1 MEISPEKWETVKA
14 LFAAALQLTPV
25 EVPEFLRK
33 NCPDV
38 DLRAEV
44 ERLLTE
50 YRSAG
55 TFVSEPALGSFG
67 SRPSRSDPRFR
78 PEELVIGR
86 TISHYRIHEQIGCG
100 GMGVVHRAEDMR
112 LNRVVALKFLP
123 AEWVADPQALE
134 RFLREAKAA
143 STLNHPSIC
152 TIYELG
158 EENGQPFIAMEFLQ
172 GETLKNYMQHNKMP
186 LKQVLNFGIEIAD
199 ALDAAHTNGIIHRD
213 IKPTNVFVTKRGHAK
228 ILDFGL
234 AKQVR
239 VARADHTDGSSTA
252 DGSLTIP
259 GNVVGTMA
267 YMSPEQIRGE
277 PLDARTDLFSFG
289 AVLYEMSKGRMAFP
303 KDPSTVILAR
313 DLNPEPAAREGLDS
327 ELPLE
332 FERIIWKALEREREL
347 RYQGAAEM
355 RADLERVKRDAEL
368 GYRQSEPTLA
378 SSPESSTMKDAG
390 PLQESRAR
398 LFTWISVV
406 AVIAIAVVAW
416 LSFRPK
422 PSETGVK
429 LKATDKEVLS
439 DFANKTGD
447 PAFDGTLNPAFAA
460 VLEQSPFLNIL
471 SAEKVRESFKLTRHR
486 QNDLFARRD
495 ALEICHRTGGA
506 AVFDGSIGATGSGY
520 VIDVRAVNCDSETT
534 MGHAQFAAA
543 GKDDVLSA
551 LDDAAE
557 KLRADVG
564 EPTDSIQDYNA
575 ATEDAVTGSL
585 DALKAFS
592 EGESAALAGYDAASI
607 ESYLKAVELDSNFA
621 IAYLRLGEMYAR
633 AGEVGTSNIFL
644 RRAFQLCDPV
654 SDQERFRIES
664 TYYQSVERDIY
675 DARSVLEEWVQ
686 AYPGRSSPHFRLAL
700 LDYKAGQYRQ
710 AITEVVDGD
719 QLSTDPV
726 PDDGD
731 LVGLNIAA
739 GRFDEAKAAYKVG
752 VVRKRDFTSLHAN
765 RYALAFLRDDR
776 TEMDRQVVWASG
788 RPDAEDEL
796 LSYASDTDAYF
807 GRNSKA
813 REISQRAVDLAKRN
827 GKKKTA
833 AMWQMNAALREAEIG
848 NSTEAR
854 RQASEALGMVYE
866 HDSTIIGALAL
877 ARSGDASSAEKIA
890 DEFALSYAQ
899 DTFVNDYWLPC
910 IRASIAANSR
920 NPRKAIEILK
930 SAASYELGTPDNSPT
945 VGTTLYPVYIRGQA
959 YLALGQAKD
968 AAIEFQK
975 ILDHRTVVQN
985 FITGALAHLGLG
997 RAYALQGDTTKA
1009 KAAYLDFL
1017 SLWKDAD
1024 PDIPILQQAKVEY
1037 EKLR

>member
-1 MEISPEKWETVKA
+1 M
-14 LFAAALQLTPV
+14 Q
-25 EVPEFLRK
+25 
-33 NCPDV
+33 
-38 DLRAEV
+38 
-44 ERLLTE
+44 
-50 YRSAG
+50 
-55 TFVSEPALGSFG
+55 VS
-67 SRPSRSDPRFR
+67 
-78 PEELVIGR
+78 
-86 TISHYRIHEQIGCG
+86 
-100 GMGVVHRAEDMR
+100 
-112 LNRVVALKFLP
+112 
-123 AEWVADPQALE
+123 
-134 RFLREAKAA
+134 
-143 STLNHPSIC
+143 
-152 TIYELG
+152 
-158 EENGQPFIAMEFLQ
+158 
-172 GETLKNYMQHNKMP
+172 
-186 LKQVLNFGIEIAD
+186 
-199 ALDAAHTNGIIHRD
+199 
-213 IKPTNVFVTKRGHAK
+213 
-228 ILDFGL
+228 
-234 AKQVR
+234 
-239 VARADHTDGSSTA
+239 
-252 DGSLTIP
+252 
-259 GNVVGTMA
+259 
-267 YMSPEQIRGE
+267 
-277 PLDARTDLFSFG
+277 
-289 AVLYEMSKGRMAFP
+289 
-303 KDPSTVILAR
+303 
-313 DLNPEPAAREGLDS
+313 
-327 ELPLE
+327 
-332 FERIIWKALEREREL
+332 
-347 RYQGAAEM
+347 
-355 RADLERVKRDAEL
+355 
-368 GYRQSEPTLA
+368 
-378 SSPESSTMKDAG
+378 
-390 PLQESRAR
+390 LQESRAR
-398 LFTWISVV
+398 LFTWIAVV

-416 LSFRPK
+416 LSLRPK

-439 DFANKTGD
+439 DFANTTGD

-471 SAEKVRESFKLTRHR
+471 SAEKVRESLKLKRHR
-486 QNDLFARRD
+486 QNDLFTRRD

-520 VIDVRAVNCDSETT
+520 VIDVRAVNCDSERT

-551 LDDAAE
+551 LDNAAE

-675 DARSVLEEWVQ
+675 DDRSVLEEWIQ

-719 QLSTDPV
+719 ELSTDPV

-765 RYALAFLRDDR
+765 RYALAFLGDDR

-813 REISQRAVDLAKRN
+813 REISQRAVELAKRN

-877 ARSGDASSAEKIA
+877 ARAGDASSAKKIA
-890 DEFALSYAQ
+890 DEFELSYAQ

-910 IRASIAANSR
+910 IRASIEANSH

-959 YLALGQAKD
+959 YLASGQAKD
-968 AAIEFQK
+968 AAIEFQT
-975 ILDHRTVVQN
+975 ILDHRTLVQN

-1009 KAAYLDFL
+1009 KAAYQDFL

-1024 PDIPILQQAKVEY
+1024 PDIPILKEAKTEY
-1037 EKLR
+1037 AKLQ